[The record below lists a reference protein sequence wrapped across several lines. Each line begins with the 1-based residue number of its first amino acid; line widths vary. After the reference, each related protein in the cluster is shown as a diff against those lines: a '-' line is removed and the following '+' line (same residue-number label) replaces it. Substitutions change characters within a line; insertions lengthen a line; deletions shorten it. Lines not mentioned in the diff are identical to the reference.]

1 MNAGFVIPVFN
12 HGATIA
18 EVVRSLAVYKLP
30 IIVVDDG
37 NDEANKAQIK
47 EAVNSCQNAVL
58 VERAKNGG
66 KGKAMVSGVFKG
78 HELGLS
84 HVFQI
89 DSDGQH
95 DASRVPF
102 FLEAA
107 EKFPDCVICGYPEY
121 DESVP
126 SIRKSAREISNNW
139 ARVCALSGE
148 IVDAMCG
155 FRIYPLQPYYQLLKH
170 RACIDSRMGYDADI
184 LVHLIWK
191 GLHVKSYPVKVTY
204 PADGI
209 SNFHMVRDNLHISL
223 SFAKLFL
230 GMIVRLPFFAVRS
243 LRRRLLHDS

>member
-18 EVVRSLAVYKLP
+18 DVVRALAPYKLP

-37 NDEANKAQIK
+37 NDETNKAQI
-47 EAVNSCQNAVL
+47 AAAADSCKNAVL
-58 VERAKNGG
+58 VTRHKNGG
-66 KGKAMVSGVFKG
+66 KGKAMVSGVLKA

-95 DASRVPF
+95 DTSRVPF
-102 FLEAA
+102 FLAEA

-121 DESVP
+121 DASVP
-126 SIRKSAREISNNW
+126 RIRKSAREISNNW

-155 FRIYPLQPYYQLLKH
+155 FRVYPTEPYYQLLKH
-170 RACIDSRMGYDADI
+170 HACIDSRMGYDADI
-184 LVHLIWK
+184 LVHLLWK
-191 GLHVKSYPVKVTY
+191 GVRIKSYPVKVTY

-209 SNFHMVRDNLHISL
+209 SNFRMVRDNLHISL

-243 LRRRLLHDS
+243 LRRRIAHE